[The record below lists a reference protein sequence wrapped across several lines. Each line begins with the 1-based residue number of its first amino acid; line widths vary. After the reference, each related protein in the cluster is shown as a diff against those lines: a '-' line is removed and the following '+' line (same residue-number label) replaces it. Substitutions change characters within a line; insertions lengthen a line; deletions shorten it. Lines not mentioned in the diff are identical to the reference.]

1 MIAKGIC
8 YLILCEAG
16 FSKKLAFSYLEDL
29 SSEFFV
35 QYGNRVNSVSRPY
48 AFIEFGMSLLHD
60 ITLLFFIHCALLPEE
75 GYFDGCFFE
84 YFNCCTVYT
93 YVKIIFMLSS
103 KN

>member
-8 YLILCEAG
+8 YLILCETG

-48 AFIEFGMSLLHD
+48 AFIEFGMNMLE
-60 ITLLFFIHCALLPEE
+60 FI
-75 GYFDGCFFE
+75 
-84 YFNCCTVYT
+84 
-93 YVKIIFMLSS
+93 K
-103 KN
+103 